1 MCRLISSFL
10 FLFRPD
16 QNSLTAQRA
25 RDGEA
30 KLRQE
35 VCDLCNVIFEMGEKP
50 SSSED
55 GGGEEDSQGKARI
68 KFGKLFQVRKTT
80 AAENNRLTKHA
91 L

>member
-1 MCRLISSFL
+1 M
-10 FLFRPD
+10 
-16 QNSLTAQRA
+16 TAQRA

-50 SSSED
+50 SGSEE
-55 GGGEEDSQGKARI
+55 GGSGDKDNQGKARI

-80 AAENNRLTKHA
+80 AAENSRLAKQV